1 MAKVLIVEDD
11 KRLADTVAELI
22 SSSGH
27 EVQVA
32 YDGLQAVLT
41 VEPFEPDVV
50 FLDLSLPS
58 LTGFEVAK
66 QIRDTCGRAVRL
78 IAFTGWAECM
88 TRSVAKTRFDMVL
101 VKPATLEQILS
112 VIGGDGDAREA

>member
-1 MAKVLIVEDD
+1 MLATARQASTMAKVLIVEDD

-27 EVQVA
+27 
-32 YDGLQAVLT
+32 AVLT

-66 QIRDTCGRAVRL
+66 QIRDTCGRGVRL